1 MSSSSQQP
9 GSQPAA
15 KEGGENAQAAHPLV
29 ARVAARLD
37 VLGGRSAMVA
47 RRVPLPALPR
57 RAVRVSAEEGERQE
71 QEHDHPHK
79 HDHSHQHAATGGPV
93 EESVVIRGDEVF
105 PAASLAKLCI
115 AVELMR
121 RVDLGQFDL
130 DERIDTADE
139 PRVGGGGAL
148 DYLDPTTHLTLNDL
162 CFLMLGVSDNSA
174 SNFLLEL
181 LGMGEI
187 NETMSRLKLEK
198 TRLARRFMDWAARE
212 AHRDNVTSAEEMVTL
227 LTLLRGN
234 ALPGASVLR
243 GMLAAQQRAD
253 DVQAWLPAEAQLGH
267 KTGELEGLFHDAGM
281 LAGPGGA
288 CVFCILTAEQQH
300 LPTTRFAVGEV
311 MRMLWDGWCAG

>member
-1 MSSSSQQP
+1 MSGNSQQP
-9 GSQPAA
+9 EPQAGMTGEAGS
-15 KEGGENAQAAHPLV
+15 AQVALSLG
-29 ARVAARLD
+29 ARVVARLD
-37 VLGGRSAMVA
+37 MLGGRSAIVA
-47 RRVPLPALPR
+47 RRFSVPALPR
-57 RAVRVSAEEGERQE
+57 RVVRSADEEHE
-71 QEHDHPHK
+71 EHEHG
-79 HDHSHQHAATGGPV
+79 ATSTPV
-93 EESVVIRGDEVF
+93 EESVFMRGDEVF

-121 RVDLGQFDL
+121 RIDLGQFVL
-130 DERIDTADE
+130 DEQFDTTDE

-148 DYLDPTTHLTLNDL
+148 DYLDRTTRLTLNDL
-162 CFLMLGVSDNSA
+162 CFLMLGVSDNTA

-212 AHRDNVTSAEEMVTL
+212 ARRENVTSAEEMVTL
-227 LTLLRGN
+227 LALLRGN
-234 ALPGASVLR
+234 ALPGAGVLR

-253 DVQAWLPAEAQLGH
+253 DIQAWLPAEAQLGH
-267 KTGELEGLFHDAGM
+267 KTGELEGVFHDAGM

-288 CVFCILTAEQQH
+288 CVFCILTSEQQH

-311 MRMLWDGWCAG
+311 IRMLWDAWCAS